1 MGNQKCSL
9 SSDPLIRMILQ
20 IFLLLIFHYVN
31 GSLMSTECVEEME
44 NFHLCMKK
52 ENAEYRQA
60 LKSFDGRRHF
70 YERKTCNYFK
80 ASVNCSAV
88 LTENCFSEQEK
99 TFLLDNDASAY
110 VDYNKILRHWDP
122 QKCPPA
128 KDYLDRLNSGLVDSS
143 ASEDCKQKIKEF
155 RDCRISAMESLM
167 GDLRSASDGKSYYK
181 ERKECNFLTL
191 SLSTCP
197 ANLPP
202 ECVSEDLVQKMR
214 FWWMINDEEILEN
227 FSFFKSDKCPVVSDL
242 LTAWKE
248 VKNPKLAAIE
258 VYTTNE
264 VVMGKAV
271 EYKGLLVANMVNTI
285 AKDNLTELSGML
297 KKTRKDLLEELT
309 LKAAKVN
316 ADAITGLKM
325 EIHSVFDGTFN
336 VVLYGTAVS
345 F

>member
-1 MGNQKCSL
+1 
-9 SSDPLIRMILQ
+9 MILQ
-20 IFLLLIFHYVN
+20 IFLLLIFQYVN
-31 GSLMSTECVEEME
+31 GTLLSTDCVEEME

-52 ENAEYRQA
+52 ENEEYRQA

-70 YERKTCNYFK
+70 YARKTCNFFK

-88 LTENCFSEQEK
+88 LTENCFSGQEK
-99 TFLLDNDASAY
+99 TFLLDNDASAF
-110 VDYNKILRHWDP
+110 VDYNKFLRHWDP

-128 KDYLDRLNSGLVDSS
+128 KDYIDRWNNGLVDSS

-155 RDCRISAMESLM
+155 RDCRISGMENLM
-167 GDLRSASDGKSYYK
+167 SDLNSASDGKSYYK
-181 ERKECNFLTL
+181 ERKNCNFLTMM
-191 SLSTCP
+191 LSTCP

-202 ECVSEDLVQKMR
+202 ECVSEDMVQKMR
-214 FWWMINDEEILEN
+214 FWWMINDEEVLEN
-227 FSFFKSDKCPVVSDL
+227 YKFWKSDMCPAVSDV

-248 VKNPKLAAIE
+248 VKNPKLAAIQ

-285 AKDNLTELSGML
+285 GKDNLAELSGML

-309 LKAAKVN
+309 LKAAKVD

>member
-1 MGNQKCSL
+1 
-9 SSDPLIRMILQ
+9 
-20 IFLLLIFHYVN
+20 
-31 GSLMSTECVEEME
+31 MSTECVEEVE

-52 ENAEYRQA
+52 ENTEYRQA

>member
-1 MGNQKCSL
+1 
-9 SSDPLIRMILQ
+9 MILQ
-20 IFLLLIFHYVN
+20 IFLLLIFQYVN
-31 GSLMSTECVEEME
+31 GTIMSTDCVEEME

>member
-1 MGNQKCSL
+1 L

-227 FSFFKSDKCPVVSDL
+227 FSFFKSDKCPAVSDV

>member
-1 MGNQKCSL
+1 
-9 SSDPLIRMILQ
+9 
-20 IFLLLIFHYVN
+20 
-31 GSLMSTECVEEME
+31 MSTECVEEME